1 MQNQCLTPSIIYQA
15 DVENNANKGTKIY
28 FGLEETSFKERFRN
42 HKDFNHEQYRKRKE
56 LPKYMRSL
64 KVEQIMS
71 KIRWSI
77 VEKVH
82 GSTKTKFSPLYLAE
96 TVHLTEHL
104 NDNR

>member
-1 MQNQCLTPSIIYQA
+1 
-15 DVENNANKGTKIY
+15 
-28 FGLEETSFKERFRN
+28 
-42 HKDFNHEQYRKRKE
+42 
-56 LPKYMRSL
+56 MRSL

-82 GSTKTKFSPLYLAE
+82 GSTKTKFCPLYLAE